1 MYNLLL
7 IIFSICLGIVIN
19 ELITLSNLKN
29 SEGIKNILLA
39 LSMLVVFLGVCSLL
53 IYVVTYKLMFEIF
66 IPWISTELEGIL

>member
-66 IPWISTELEGIL
+66 IPWISTELEGIS